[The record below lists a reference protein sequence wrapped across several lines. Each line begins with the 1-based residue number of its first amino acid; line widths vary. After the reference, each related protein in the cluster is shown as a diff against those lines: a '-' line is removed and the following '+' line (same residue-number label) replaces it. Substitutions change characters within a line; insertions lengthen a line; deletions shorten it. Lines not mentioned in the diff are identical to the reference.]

1 MSAHLSMSPGLFQN
15 AQENHGLAV
24 PTPSVPEE
32 FADKEVRGKRT
43 LILCFF
49 IFFSS
54 LLGP

>member
-1 MSAHLSMSPGLFQN
+1 MSPGLFQN